1 MKYAICYDTTGKGRF
16 PLNFKGNS
24 CFMTRGEAQRKVRNA
39 LSTIPM
45 CKIYILR
52 EAKTIRTN
60 EYYWV
65 LAPKGEELPKGQR
78 MLEIVESNRPGNLVF
93 KGKDLLRDK
102 DFLKGK
108 FVMRQIYSIRIK
120 VTIKER

>member
-1 MKYAICYDTTGKGRF
+1 
-16 PLNFKGNS
+16 
-24 CFMTRGEAQRKVRNA
+24 
-39 LSTIPM
+39 M